1 MNGFSNVAPVTQG
14 DGTVVNF
21 SPERANQ
28 WEAGMKTNFFD
39 GKLSATASYY
49 DITVSDILRQD
60 PNRPQFTIQDGGNYS
75 HGVEFSV
82 TASPVRGLNLIASY
96 SHNNSKVVKT
106 DDDAIRGRRPERA
119 GPADLVNGWISYEVV
134 GGAVKGLGFGIG
146 GNYAS
151 NNYVI
156 NRSTTGIFTIPAY
169 TVLNASVSYETSSY
183 RLALKVNNFT
193 DEEYYKGWSTVN
205 PQVPRNVVLGFS
217 YKF

>member
-14 DGTVVNF
+14 NGTVENF

-28 WEAGMKTNFFD
+28 WETGIKANFFK
-39 GKLSATASYY
+39 GKLNATASYY

-60 PNRPQFTIQDGGNYS
+60 PSRPQFTIQDGENYS
-75 HGVEFSV
+75 RGVEFSV
-82 TASPVRGLNLIASY
+82 TASLVHGLNLIAGY

-119 GPADLVNGWISYEVV
+119 GPADLANAWISYEFTH
-134 GGAVKGLGFGIG
+134 GAVKGLEFGFG

-156 NRSTTGIFTIPAY
+156 NRSVTGVFTIPAY
-169 TVLNASVSYETSSY
+169 TVLNASISYETSSY